1 MSIQSSIN
9 QTLSLASLL
18 VSQNPEVKAAGEKAA
33 KLRDLSRREKALAEH
48 GEGLTESTMSTI
60 RAGMRREGTEVPEEE
75 AMKITAK
82 LDALGEAHDAFRAE
96 RTAIAKEKA
105 SIDPTRESV
114 EAYVSRRADELEIKA
129 SERKIG
135 EMIEAGKAKR
145 EAAKVESDAALA
157 SRKEEVD
164 KSRAFAKMITDGVSG
179 LSFDPDTYE
188 PPERKK

>member
-33 KLRDLSRREKALAEH
+33 KLRDLSRREKAIALH

-60 RAGMRREGTEVPEEE
+60 RAGMRREGTEVPEE

-82 LDALGEAHDAFRAE
+82 LDALGEAHAGFRAE

-105 SIDPTRESV
+105 SIDPTRENV
-114 EAYVSRRADELEIKA
+114 EAYVSRRVDELEIAA
-129 SERKIG
+129 SERKLDEI
-135 EMIEAGKAKR
+135 IESSRVKR
-145 EAAKVESDAALA
+145 EAAKAESDAALA

-164 KSRAFAKMITDGVSG
+164 KSRAFAKMITEGVSG